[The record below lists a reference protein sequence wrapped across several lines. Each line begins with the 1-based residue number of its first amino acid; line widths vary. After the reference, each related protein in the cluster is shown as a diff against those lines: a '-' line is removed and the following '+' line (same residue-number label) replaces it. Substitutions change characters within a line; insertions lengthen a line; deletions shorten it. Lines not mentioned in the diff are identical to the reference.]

1 MEYRI
6 DQLAAA
12 SGVSVDTVRYYQ
24 TRRLLPS
31 PRHEGRVAW
40 YGDEHRQRIERIRNL
55 QRRGLTL
62 AAVRRVLDDEPGGLD
77 ESLSVAV
84 AAARA
89 GEAERVI
96 TLEEI
101 AARCGVAVPLLTSLV
116 NSGLGLG
123 RTRDGE
129 LIFTETDVT
138 MVQLGLRVL
147 GAGLPLPDLLSLAQR
162 HTSAMRETAEHAV
175 ALFDAHVRQPLHD
188 QGGSRR
194 EAADALVAAFEAL
207 LPTVTSLVAHHFR
220 EVLLAVAEA
229 HLSEVGDDD
238 DLAAARGG
246 GGQRLQVLWP
256 S

>member
-6 DQLAAA
+6 DQLAAV
-12 SGVSVDTVRYYQ
+12 SGTSVDTVRYYQ
-24 TRRLLPS
+24 SRRLLPA
-31 PRHEGRVAW
+31 PRREGRVAW
-40 YGDEHRQRIERIRNL
+40 YDDDHRQRIERIRDL

-62 AAVRRVLDDEPGGLD
+62 AAVRRVLDEDPGGID
-77 ESLSVAV
+77 EGLSVAV
-84 AAARA
+84 AAARGGDA
-89 GEAERVI
+89 DRLF
-96 TLEEI
+96 TLEEM

-129 LIFTETDVT
+129 LFFTETDVT

-147 GAGLPLPDLLSLAQR
+147 GVGLPLPDLLSLAER
-162 HTSAMRETAEHAV
+162 HASAMRETAEHAV
-175 ALFDAHVRQPLHD
+175 ALFDGHVRQPL
-188 QGGSRR
+188 QNKGGSRR

-229 HLSEVGDDD
+229 HLSEVGDDAEV
-238 DLAAARGG
+238 LAAHGG
-246 GGQRLQVLWP
+246 AGPRLHVLWP
-256 S
+256 M